1 MTASTE
7 PKIHQYPTI
16 YAWQHAQN
24 IKTANRRKRKAATA
38 TRQATGQ
45 RARHNRRGHTWRNG
59 RPSAMSS
66 RSW

>member
-1 MTASTE
+1 MEPTAKE
-7 PKIHQYPTI
+7 HQYATI
-16 YAWQHAQN
+16 DDWRRAQN
-24 IKTANRRKRKAATA
+24 VKATNRRDRKAARA

-45 RARHNRRGHTWRNG
+45 RARHNRRGHTWHNG